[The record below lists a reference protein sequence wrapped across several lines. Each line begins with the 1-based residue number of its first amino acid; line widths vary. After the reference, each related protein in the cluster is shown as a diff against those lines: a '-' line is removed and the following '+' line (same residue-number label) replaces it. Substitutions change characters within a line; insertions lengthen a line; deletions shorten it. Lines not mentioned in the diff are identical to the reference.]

1 MERSGRV
8 SLLREGYNEA
18 TGEGK
23 ASVVVNTLAN
33 WRCHDHG
40 MTTKDSSRDGVEL
53 T

>member
-1 MERSGRV
+1 MAPRGRV
-8 SLLREGYNEA
+8 SLLREGYHEA
-18 TGEGK
+18 IGEGK

-40 MTTKDSSRDGVEL
+40 MTAKDSSRDGVEL